1 MQASRTL
8 GGSRAVHRLARF
20 ASGLCAFA
28 LAPACHAQDAEGAFA
43 VHGYGQASALKSVS
57 APGGKFQLDYDLSV
71 LGVWRVRPDFRAWVQ
86 LARYRE
92 LNSTRLEW
100 AFLDWDVSGSTTLR
114 LGQTRVPMGLVNEAR
129 DVQTLRN
136 SVSKPLLYDGAH
148 GLVDEALRGVV
159 VEHRH
164 ESADTGNL
172 VAETYASGATIRD
185 ESSAVAA
192 RLVGGRVQWTPSSS
206 WNIAASA
213 YAGRQAA
220 QAEEAAGWRS
230 RRALVLSAK
239 LHAMDWDLSAEL
251 GAGRSGEGTLR
262 VGYLQGERDISPQHA
277 VFARVES
284 SDRQAAAGDA
294 RETAEQRTRLA
305 AGVAWKPSPRWGC
318 RLEAGSNRASPTIPH
333 PPATAPRTRWN
344 DLAVGVNFYL

>member
-1 MQASRTL
+1 MQASRSL
-8 GGSRAVHRLARF
+8 SRPRAEHRLARF
-20 ASGLCAFA
+20 ASALCAFA
-28 LAPACHAQDAEGAFA
+28 LAPACCAQDAERAFD
-43 VHGYGQASALKSVS
+43 VHGYGQASELKSVS
-57 APGGKFQLDYDLSV
+57 APGGGFEFDYDLSV

-92 LNSTRLEW
+92 LNGTRLEW
-100 AFLDWDVSGSTTLR
+100 AFLDWDVSASTTLR
-114 LGQTRVPMGLVNEAR
+114 LGQARVPMGLINEAR

-136 SVSKPLLYDGAH
+136 SVSKPLLYDGEH

-159 VEHRH
+159 LEHRR

-172 VAETYASGATIRD
+172 IAEAYAAGATIRD
-185 ESSAVAA
+185 ESSAVSA
-192 RLVGGRVQWTPSSS
+192 RVVGGRVQWTPSSS

-213 YAGRQAA
+213 YVGRQAPHA
-220 QAEEAAGWRS
+220 DEAPGWSS
-230 RRALVLSAK
+230 RRALVLSTK
-239 LHAMDWDLSAEL
+239 LHAMDWDLSAEA
-251 GAGRSGEGTLR
+251 GAGRSSEGTLR
-262 VGYLQGERDISPQHA
+262 VGYLQGDREISPQHA

-294 RETAEQRTRLA
+294 RETAERRTRLA

-318 RLEAGSNRASPTIPH
+318 RLEAGSNRASPTIPN

-344 DLAVGVNFYL
+344 DVAVGVNFYL